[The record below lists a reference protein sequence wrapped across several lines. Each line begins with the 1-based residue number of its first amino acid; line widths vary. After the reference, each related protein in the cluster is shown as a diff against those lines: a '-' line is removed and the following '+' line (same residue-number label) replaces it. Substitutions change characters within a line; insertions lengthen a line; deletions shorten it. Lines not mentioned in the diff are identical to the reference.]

1 MNILYLPIILPINLF
16 FKLSTCT
23 PTMTSQRTLENIK
36 ATVYK
41 FCFSH
46 FGNLGELPFYQV
58 LMNYSY
64 DLNMANKIPIL
75 VVREISTLFFVCL
88 SSQY

>member
-1 MNILYLPIILPINLF
+1 MNILCLPISLPVNPF
-16 FKLSTCT
+16 FILSTCT

-36 ATVYK
+36 DSVYK

-46 FGNLGELPFYQV
+46 FDNLGELPFYQG

-64 DLNMANKIPIL
+64 CLNMANKISAL
-75 VVREISTLFFVCL
+75 LVREISTLFCL
-88 SSQY
+88 SFQC